1 VRYIVDAN
9 VFLPLL
15 TDGHAL
21 RAPALR
27 WWDACADG
35 DAGLSLPVRM
45 ALLRLLSNS
54 RVMGTSTLY
63 PERAWEVVG
72 ELISDPRVTV
82 IEQPPQSHTMYW
94 LANTSGRMPSPDL
107 WTGAWLAALA
117 QATDSA
123 MTTFDRGFLAFNNL
137 KLQLLAPN

>member
-1 VRYIVDAN
+1 MRYIVDAN

-21 RAPALR
+21 RAPALS

-35 DAGLSLPVRM
+35 DAGMSLPVRM

-54 RVMGTSTLY
+54 RVMGTSTLN

-72 ELISDPRVTV
+72 ELISDPRVIV
-82 IEQPPQSHTMYW
+82 IEQPPQSHAMHW
-94 LANTSGRMPSPDL
+94 LANISGRLPSPDL
-107 WTGAWLAALA
+107 WTDAWLAALA

-123 MTTFDRGFLAFNNL
+123 MTTFDRGFLAFNKL